1 MDFKFC
7 PMCGCLMIK
16 KQFGDDILSF
26 CSNCNKGLHDFF
38 YTCVIVACVNKFG
51 EVAVIKQSYGEDKYV
66 LVAGFVNLHESLEE
80 CVKREVKE
88 ELGLDVLNLDYIA
101 SYPMDNKDNLM
112 VAYKTSVDGLISLSS
127 EVREVKFVKKEE
139 AIKLLSEAKI
149 AKKVVEC
156 L

>member
-7 PMCGCLMIK
+7 PRCGTLTIK
-16 KQFGDDILSF
+16 KQFGDDILSY
-26 CSNCNKGLHDFF
+26 CTNCNKGLHDFF
-38 YTCVIVACVNKFG
+38 YTCVIVACVNKND

-66 LVAGFVNLHESLEE
+66 LVAGFVNMHESLEE

-88 ELGLDVLNLDYIA
+88 ELGLDTLNLKYMN

-112 VAYKTSVDGLISLSS
+112 VAYKACVDGLISLSS

-139 AIKLLSEAKI
+139 ALKLLSEAKI
-149 AKKVVEC
+149 ARKVVES